1 MANIYKVN
9 VAGTT
14 YDIVDNTALHSPNT
28 WYGTSSTTASTA
40 AKVVTCSGY
49 ALSTGAIIG
58 VLFSTANTAATPTL
72 NVNSTGAKTI
82 YIGGNTALNDTT
94 NVLKWSANT
103 TVYFMYDGT
112 YYRYLT
118 AVAAASVDQP
128 RGANTWCGTC
138 STAAVTQAK
147 TADVSNY
154 VLTKGSLVSLTFT
167 NGNTYV
173 ANKLTLNVNGT
184 GAKDV
189 YYNGAVTSS
198 TNTCVIPAGTCVT
211 FVFASSN
218 YHIIAMSNYDNKY
231 AATIHTHDNYSSVE
245 IVRW

>member
-14 YDIVDNTALHSPNT
+14 YDIVDATAPRT

-40 AKVVTCSGY
+40 EKAVTCSNY
-49 ALSTGAIIG
+49 VLKAGAIIG

-72 NVNSTGAKTI
+72 NVNSTGAKAI
-82 YIGGNTALNDTT
+82 FIGSNVALSGTA

-103 TVYFMYDGT
+103 MVYFMYDGT

-118 AVAAASVDQP
+118 AVAAASVEQP
-128 RGANTWCGTC
+128 RGANTWYGTANT
-138 STAAVTQAK
+138 SASTQAK
-147 TADVSNY
+147 TSTINNF
-154 VLTKGSLVSLTFT
+154 VLTKGAVASIYFSTA
-167 NGNTYV
+167 NTYTS
-173 ANKLTLNVNGT
+173 AKITLNINST

-189 YYNGAVTSS
+189 YYNGTVTSS
-198 TNTCVIPAGTCVT
+198 TNTCTWPAGTVVT
-211 FVFASSN
+211 FIYDGTGYQVA
-218 YHIIAMSNYDNKY
+218 AMSNYDNKY
-231 AATIHTHDNYSSVE
+231 AAADHTHDEYSSVQ

>member
-94 NVLKWSANT
+94 NVLKWSVNT
-103 TVYFMYDGT
+103 MVYFMYDGT

-128 RGANTWCGTC
+128 RGANTWYGT
-138 STAAVTQAK
+138 SNTAASTQAK
-147 TADVSNY
+147 VSTINNF
-154 VLTKGSLVSLTFT
+154 VLTKGAIASIYFSTA
-167 NGNTYV
+167 NTYTS
-173 ANKLTLNVNGT
+173 AKITLNINST

-189 YYNGAVTSS
+189 YYNGTVTSA
-198 TNTCVIPAGTCVT
+198 TNTCHWPANTVVT
-211 FVFASSN
+211 FIYDGTGYQV
-218 YHIIAMSNYDNKY
+218 IAMSNYDNKY
-231 AATIHTHDNYSSVE
+231 ATATHTHDNYSSVE